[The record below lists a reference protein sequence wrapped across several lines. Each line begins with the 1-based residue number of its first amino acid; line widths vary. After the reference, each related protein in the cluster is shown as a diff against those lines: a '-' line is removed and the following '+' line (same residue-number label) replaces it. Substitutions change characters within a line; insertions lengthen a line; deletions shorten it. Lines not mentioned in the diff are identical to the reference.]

1 MPFSKNL
8 DKFDDDEITLKFKSD
23 LEIVYEVQK
32 TGETISGDKGQL
44 EIDKT
49 VIFKAS
55 FLFIKVDLKIN
66 I

>member
-1 MPFSKNL
+1 MKC
-8 DKFDDDEITLKFKSD
+8 K
-23 LEIVYEVQK
+23 K
-32 TGETISGDKGQL
+32 TGETISGDDGQL

-49 VIFKAS
+49 AIFKAS